1 MKSPILLASDHAGFQ
16 LKKRIL
22 ESFKSWNWKDVG
34 TFDEASV
41 DYPDFA
47 DHVASY
53 INKNP
58 QEKALLI
65 CGSGQ
70 GMCMRANKYPEVR
83 AALAYNQEIAKL
95 SREHNDANI
104 LCIGARFLSSEEA
117 QSIIKTF
124 FETPFAGGR
133 HQLRVD
139 KMKAPLR

>member
-1 MKSPILLASDHAGFQ
+1 MNSPILLASDHAGFQ
-16 LKKRIL
+16 LKKKIL
-22 ESFKSWNWKDVG
+22 ESLQSWTWKDVG
-34 TFDEASV
+34 TFDESSV

-47 DHVASY
+47 DQVASH
-53 INKNP
+53 INRNP
-58 QEKALLI
+58 HEKALLI

-70 GMCMRANKYPEVR
+70 GMCMRANKYPNVR
-83 AALAYNQEIAKL
+83 AALVYNTEVAKL

-104 LCIGARFLSSEEA
+104 LCIGARFLNFEEA
-117 QSIIKTF
+117 QNIIKTF